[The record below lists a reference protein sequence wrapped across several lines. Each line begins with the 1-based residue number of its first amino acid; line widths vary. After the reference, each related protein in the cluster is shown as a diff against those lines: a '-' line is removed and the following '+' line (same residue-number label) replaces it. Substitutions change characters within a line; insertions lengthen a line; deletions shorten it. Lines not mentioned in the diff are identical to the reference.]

1 MKRLFGLIAVAAF
14 VAVGCNKAQETAAP
28 AAAAFTPTAHG
39 SLKQVMRAI
48 PFPASNII
56 FDMQSNDPGKP
67 AKAGDATGN
76 ATSQYG
82 GIAEYAGW
90 NAVENAGV
98 ALQET
103 ANLIMIPGRKC
114 GNGQAV
120 PNDQADFK
128 QWAADLATVGAEV
141 TAFAQKKT
149 YNEDAIIDLT
159 GKVSDACQ
167 HCHDK
172 YRNTPKEPD
181 DRCMVG
187 GAAPAAAK

>member
-1 MKRLFGLIAVAAF
+1 MKRLSGLIAVAAL
-14 VAVGCNKAQETAAP
+14 VAVGCNKPQEPAAP
-28 AAAAFTPTAHG
+28 AAAAFTPTPHG

-67 AKAGDATGN
+67 VKAGDGSGN
-76 ATSQYG
+76 ASSQYG

-98 ALQET
+98 ALQEA

-114 GNGQAV
+114 GNGQPV

-149 YNEDAIIDLT
+149 YNEDAVIDIT

-187 GAAPAAAK
+187 GAAPAKK